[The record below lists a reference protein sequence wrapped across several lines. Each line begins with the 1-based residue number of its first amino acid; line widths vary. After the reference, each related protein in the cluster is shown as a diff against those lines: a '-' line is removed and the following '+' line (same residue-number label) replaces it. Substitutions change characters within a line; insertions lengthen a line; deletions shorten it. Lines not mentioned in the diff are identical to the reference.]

1 MTIREAGKGIVT
13 NRKRICSYRIGF
25 INSDGR
31 EDETELDVCNLAELE
46 ALSIVMAGRMKQNWM
61 CVILLSWKKCI
72 RIFVKRMDSGRI
84 PLSMWSGKIKRRHR
98 GTGACF
104 NKEHR

>member
-13 NRKRICSYRIGF
+13 NRKRIGSYRIGF

-46 ALSIVMAGRMKQNWM
+46 EVYQDFCKENGFRQNT
-61 CVILLSWKKCI
+61 VIYVE
-72 RIFVKRMDSGRI
+72 R
-84 PLSMWSGKIKRRHR
+84 
-98 GTGACF
+98 
-104 NKEHR
+104 